1 MDKKLTDNE
10 IIKALPN
17 MTYGGHY
24 CLKCKYDNGKGNDR
38 CGLKGCKIAR
48 YALDLITRQ
57 QAEKEALIAGQE
69 TLQKYIAQQKNEIE
83 RLKQIVGFTPARG
96 SRKSPLL
103 NAVLDNVR
111 AEAYR
116 EFAEVLKKK
125 LYIADNNW
133 HPVVCEEEIDEALK
147 ELEGEDDG

>member
-57 QAEKEALIAGQE
+57 QA
-69 TLQKYIAQQKNEIE
+69 EIE